1 MIYGKEEPVKES
13 AIFQAR
19 SIDSR
24 NVFWVNELG
33 FNTKLLIVNFLL
45 DIFVLTDQPNAKVSS
60 FSSGSPYSGHM
71 SIWLLA
77 IENLSGVNN
86 QGLIG
91 SFIEYEF
98 ASFYQLQYAGACVRF
113 FVFLFLAFRFKR
125 KEVFFSSHWGN
136 SRIRRYQI
144 EGA

>member
-13 AIFQAR
+13 DIFQAR

-71 SIWLLA
+71 SI
-77 IENLSGVNN
+77 
-86 QGLIG
+86 
-91 SFIEYEF
+91 
-98 ASFYQLQYAGACVRF
+98 
-113 FVFLFLAFRFKR
+113 
-125 KEVFFSSHWGN
+125 
-136 SRIRRYQI
+136 
-144 EGA
+144 